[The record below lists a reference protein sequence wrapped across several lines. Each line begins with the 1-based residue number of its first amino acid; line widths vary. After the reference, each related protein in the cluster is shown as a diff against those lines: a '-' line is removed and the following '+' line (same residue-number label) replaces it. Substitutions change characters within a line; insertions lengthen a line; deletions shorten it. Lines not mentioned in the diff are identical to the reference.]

1 MNAKRAFASCA
12 TAFICMLMPFSAFAE
27 ETELFESANGYE
39 QLEESDL
46 SRDEGLIKS
55 RSLTVSNDSD
65 TVFITTTTTS
75 LGAMQKIGVIDIEI
89 QQSAN
94 GVNGWS
100 VYTTVSDKTNSG
112 VSYHYLD
119 HYGVDVATGYYYRV
133 KLTHYAK
140 NYSSTTQ
147 SATVTSGI
155 MRVY

>member
-39 QLEESDL
+39 QLVESDL
-46 SRDEGLIKS
+46 SRDAGLIKS
-55 RSLTVSNDSD
+55 HSLTVSNDSD
-65 TVFITTTTTS
+65 TVFITTSTTS
-75 LGAMQKIGVIDIEI
+75 LGAMKKIGVIDIEI

-100 VYTTVSDKTNSG
+100 VYTTVSDQTNSD
-112 VSYHYLD
+112 VSYHYLYN
-119 HYGVDVATGYYYRV
+119 YGVDVTSGYYYRV

-147 SATVTSGI
+147 SVTVTSGI